1 MIEKWKKLVDKVKTF
16 PALFTDLSKAFD
28 CLPHDIII
36 AKLNACRFCFTAAK
50 LIQSYLSNKK
60 QGTKKNNGHN
70 SWEEILSDV
79 LQGSILGPLLF
90 NIFICDLFSIMNNVN
105 FASYADDNTL
115 YIIGDGGIQVN
126 ELLKEASGEFFFL
139 ACK

>member
-1 MIEKWKKLVDKVKTF
+1 
-16 PALFTDLSKAFD
+16 
-28 CLPHDIII
+28 
-36 AKLNACRFCFTAAK
+36 
-50 LIQSYLSNKK
+50 
-60 QGTKKNNGHN
+60 
-70 SWEEILSDV
+70 
-79 LQGSILGPLLF
+79 
-90 NIFICDLFSIMNNVN
+90 MNNVN